1 MIVYLAAIRTPLG
14 LWPASLAKCNSGVFP
29 VGIHRTAVALV
40 VMKPSYARQCERQQL
55 GESGRTV
62 WGIGVLEQGYR
73 ECASRRNSVP
83 RADRSSAVPM
93 SASGGRQTI
102 IRW

>member
-40 VMKPSYARQCERQQL
+40 VMKPSYARQCERLQRAIAVAAALQRRPL
-55 GESGRTV
+55 PRCFDVTQHERGGAAGLCRDAGVATEAFGATV
-62 WGIGVLEQGYR
+62 LR
-73 ECASRRNSVP
+73 
-83 RADRSSAVPM
+83 
-93 SASGGRQTI
+93 
-102 IRW
+102 